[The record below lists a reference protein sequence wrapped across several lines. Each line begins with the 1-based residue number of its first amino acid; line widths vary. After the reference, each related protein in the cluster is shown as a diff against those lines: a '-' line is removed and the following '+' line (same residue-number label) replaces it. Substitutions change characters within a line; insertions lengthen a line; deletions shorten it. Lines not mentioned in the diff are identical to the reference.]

1 MVHHKKVRIR
11 GASPRKKR
19 KHKKSRRNVVRQNS
33 IMSKK
38 AESMSLDTDITKF
51 RIAVIESLPDGES
64 KTGAKLYE
72 GELIPLTLKD
82 KSLTASL
89 HEVKDL
95 VEFKRTIDEIAD
107 SLSGDEL
114 VTLHIEAHG
123 AGENGIRLASGVNLG
138 WKDFMD
144 ECRKLNDML
153 SGLLVVILSM
163 CYSIPIL
170 GSIDP
175 TQRAPFKA
183 ILLTNKDVTVD
194 EVERGFTAFYNS
206 YKNPLDVFKATGVI
220 RDEVNKG
227 DETSSPFHLM
237 VADHIFD
244 LLTNPDRDPD
254 GFVHIVNDTFCR
266 LKAQYPE
273 YTRERT
279 EKEIREM
286 LNDLAKNGRDY
297 FLFFDR
303 VKGAQIVDNND
314 ARRAMAGK
322 I

>member
-1 MVHHKKVRIR
+1 MAHHKKIRIR
-11 GASPRKKR
+11 GVSPRRKKHR
-19 KHKKSRRNVVRQNS
+19 KSKRIVDRHNS
-33 IMSKK
+33 ISSKK
-38 AESMSLDTDITKF
+38 AELLSPDIDINKF
-51 RIAVIESLPDGES
+51 RIAVIESLPDSES
-64 KTGAKLYE
+64 KTGTKLYE

-82 KSLTASL
+82 ESFTASL
-89 HEVKDL
+89 HVVKDI
-95 VEFKRTIDEIAD
+95 VDFKRTIDEIAE
-107 SLSGDEL
+107 SLGGDEL

-123 AGENGIRLASGVNLG
+123 AGENGIRLASGDNLS
-138 WKDFMD
+138 WKVFMD

-153 SGLLVVILSM
+153 SGLLVVTLSM

-194 EVERGFTAFYNS
+194 EVERGFTAFYDS
-206 YKNPLDVFKATGVI
+206 YKNLLDVFKATSII

-227 DETSSPFHLM
+227 DETTSPFHLM

-254 GFVHIVNDTFCR
+254 GFAHIVNDTFCR

-273 YTRERT
+273 YTKERT
-279 EKEIREM
+279 EKEIRAM
-286 LNDLAKNGRDY
+286 LNDLAKKGRDY
-297 FLFFDR
+297 FLYRDR
-303 VKGAQIVDNND
+303 VKAKEE
-314 ARRAMAGK
+314 AEEK
-322 I
+322 